1 MVSDRRFFIGA
12 AVFLMAFGPAEAQE
26 SQLVAPEALSMQEA
40 VGVVKRLQDGMA
52 EVVGH
57 VAELNLRQRFDALR
71 PAIGAAFDLP
81 SMARICYGPGWDDLS
96 GAQRAEWEQAFGDYV
111 AASYAARFDGFNGKG
126 FERDAKTTSRG
137 GEIVVSSR
145 VILTEGAPV
154 PIDYVMRQTAQGWR
168 VGDILA
174 NGSISELA
182 QWRRAL
188 RGLAAGGDFTSALAG
203 LRQRR
208 DSFLTQ

>member
-1 MVSDRRFFIGA
+1 MVCDRR
-12 AVFLMAFGPAEAQE
+12 VFL
-26 SQLVAPEALSMQEA
+26 VAALSLATFGRAGAQDPQGAQDA
-40 VGVVKRLQDGMA
+40 VAVVKTLQDGMA
-52 EVVGH
+52 DVIRN
-57 VAELNLRQRFDALR
+57 VARLSLRQRFDALR
-71 PAIGAAFDLP
+71 PAIGASFDLP
-81 SMARICYGPGWDDLS
+81 SMAQTCYGSGWDSLT
-96 GAQRAEWEQAFGDYV
+96 GAQRTEWEQAFGDYV

-137 GEIVVSSR
+137 GETVVSSR
-145 VILTEGAPV
+145 VILSEGAPV

-168 VGDILA
+168 IGDILA

-188 RGLAAGGDFTSALAG
+188 RGLAAGGDFSSALAS

-208 DSFLTQ
+208 DAYLTP